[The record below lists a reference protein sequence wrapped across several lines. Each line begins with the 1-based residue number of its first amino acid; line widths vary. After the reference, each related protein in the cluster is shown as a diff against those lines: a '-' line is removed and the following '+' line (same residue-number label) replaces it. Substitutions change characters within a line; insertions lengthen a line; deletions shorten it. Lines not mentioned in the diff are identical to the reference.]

1 MTPRTLAAIV
11 GLVTLCAAGLNDP
24 VIAGVSSRG
33 LRDTNQ
39 QSVGCRACAA
49 RQTRTIQLDHRKG
62 TMSTLKKW
70 EVRLKDA
77 KQRPL
82 AVTIEAKSS
91 SDARKIAEAQFPCYR
106 FCSLREIKQK

>member
-1 MTPRTLAAIV
+1 MSPRTLTAII
-11 GLVTLCAAGLNDP
+11 GLITLCAPGLIDP
-24 VIAGVSSRG
+24 AFAGVSSRG
-33 LRDTNQ
+33 LRSKNQ
-39 QSVGCRACAA
+39 QTVGCVVCTAQ
-49 RQTRTIQLDHRKG
+49 QTRTIQRNHRKG

-91 SDARKIAEAQFPCYR
+91 SDARKIAEAQFPGHR
-106 FCSLREIKQK
+106 FGSLREIKEK

>member
-1 MTPRTLAAIV
+1 MTTRTLAAIV
-11 GLVTLCAAGLNDP
+11 GLLTLCAAGRSDP
-24 VIAGVSSRG
+24 VVAGVLSRG

-39 QSVGCRACAA
+39 LTVGCGACAA
-49 RQTRTIQLDHRKG
+49 RQTRTIQLKHRKG

-70 EVRLKDA
+70 EVRLKDT

-91 SDARKIAEAQFPCYR
+91 SDARKIAEAQFPSHRY
-106 FCSLREIKQK
+106 CSLREIKAK

>member
-1 MTPRTLAAIV
+1 MTPRAPKAIIGLVSVCAV
-11 GLVTLCAAGLNDP
+11 GLSDSV
-24 VIAGVSSRG
+24 VAGVSSRG

-39 QSVGCRACAA
+39 QTVGCGACAA
-49 RQTRTIQLDHRKG
+49 RQTRTIQLKHRKG

-91 SDARKIAEAQFPCYR
+91 SDARKIAEAQFPSHRY
-106 FCSLREIKQK
+106 CSLREIKAK